1 MSSHEEDYIDQRD
14 PDVVPEERFPEGPG
28 PAVVGGTADDADDA
42 DSLGEKALV
51 EASAAQGYRDRW
63 ADIQASFVDEPRN
76 AVAQADGLVSEIIQQ
91 VADTFAN
98 ERGSLEGQWSRG
110 DDVSTEDLRVALQ
123 RYRVFFDRLL
133 TT

>member
-1 MSSHEEDYIDQRD
+1 VSSHEEDYIDQRD
-14 PDVVPEERFPEGPG
+14 PDEVSEERFPEGPG
-28 PAVVGGTADDADDA
+28 PAVLGGTTSTADDA
-42 DSLGEKALV
+42 DSLGERALV
-51 EASAAQGYRDRW
+51 EASAAQEYRVRW

-76 AVAQADGLVSEIIQQ
+76 AVAQADGLVSEIIQR

-98 ERGSLEGQWSRG
+98 ERGSLEGRWSRG